1 MEREIDLLLN
11 GPHYVRYNT
20 LTHLLDGSE
29 DDEEVIV
36 SRKKMIL
43 NPKVRDLIEQCLD
56 WPGPVLKRHNDAKLL
71 IHKLCF
77 LSEIGLNKS
86 DPAIDEIA
94 RKVMSDQD
102 PEGPFRIYTHLYERF
117 GGSGKDEMAWF
128 LCDAPTVVYSLAKLG
143 YSSDKRVLKARD
155 HLISLMD
162 ENGWRC
168 HVSEELGRMRGP
180 GGKELECPYSTLLML
195 KLISAYPEL
204 KDGKEAET
212 GISVILNLW
221 TERKKRKPFLFA
233 MGTDFKKLKL
243 PMIWYDILHV
253 TEVLSRF
260 GKARKDERL
269 KEMYDLIIPKA
280 DENGLYTP
288 ESVWMAW
295 KGWDF
300 SQKKEPSSWLTFRIK
315 NIQHRMNSH

>member
-1 MEREIDLLLN
+1 
-11 GPHYVRYNT
+11 
-20 LTHLLDGSE
+20 
-29 DDEEVIV
+29 
-36 SRKKMIL
+36 
-43 NPKVRDLIEQCLD
+43 
-56 WPGPVLKRHNDAKLL
+56 
-71 IHKLCF
+71 
-77 LSEIGLNKS
+77 
-86 DPAIDEIA
+86 
-94 RKVMSDQD
+94 
-102 PEGPFRIYTHLYERF
+102 
-117 GGSGKDEMAWF
+117 
-128 LCDAPTVVYSLAKLG
+128 
-143 YSSDKRVLKARD
+143 
-155 HLISLMD
+155 
-162 ENGWRC
+162 
-168 HVSEELGRMRGP
+168 MRGP